1 LINLKIQFLLASLVL
16 VFTFIAT
23 NAQTPTTR
31 RDSKAAEAELI
42 DLDRRLQEA
51 MVAGDVKLLEQHLG
65 DDFVF
70 THGWFQGGQETK
82 GDLLKKAKKE
92 PPRFY
97 IYRKVSSQVA
107 EMHGD
112 IALILGRVDV
122 RRLPLAK
129 NKETEQMCYAL
140 NYVHLYERR
149 KGVWQF
155 VSHRTAQMVEKS
167 LPCPKAAV

>member
-1 LINLKIQFLLASLVL
+1 MLASLVL
-16 VFTFIAT
+16 AFTFIAT

-31 RDSKAAEAELI
+31 LDSKAAETELI

-51 MVAGDVKLLEQHLG
+51 MVTSDTKLLEQHLG
-65 DDFVF
+65 DDLVF
-70 THGWFQGGQETK
+70 THGWFAGGQETK
-82 GDLLKKAKKE
+82 SDLLKNAKKE

-112 IALILGRVDV
+112 IALVLGRLDV
-122 RRLPLAK
+122 HRLPLAK

-149 KGVWQF
+149 KGIWQF
-155 VSHRTAQMVEKS
+155 VSHRTAQSVERS

>member
-1 LINLKIQFLLASLVL
+1 
-16 VFTFIAT
+16 
-23 NAQTPTTR
+23 
-31 RDSKAAEAELI
+31 
-42 DLDRRLQEA
+42 
-51 MVAGDVKLLEQHLG
+51 MGDVKLLERHLG
-65 DDFVF
+65 EDLVF
-70 THGWFQGGQETK
+70 THGWFDGGKETK
-82 GDLLKKAKKE
+82 SNLLANAKKE

-97 IYRKVSSQVA
+97 LYRKVSSQVV

-112 IALILGRVDV
+112 IALVLGRLDV

-155 VSHRTAQMVEKS
+155 VSHRTAQLVEPS